1 MVNPALLEQE
11 LAAAEVAWK
20 DGNEGKARVCARRAV
35 ALVTEA
41 WLAGLPDPL
50 WRGDAMEHLRQIQR
64 QVSLPLPVR
73 QAAERLSTAVPGRHA
88 APFTIDPLAD
98 ARVII
103 EYLAANT
110 NESRKGFADV

>member
-1 MVNPALLEQE
+1 MVNSALIEQE

-35 ALVTEA
+35 ALVTEV
-41 WLAGLPDPL
+41 WLAGLPNPL
-50 WRGDAMEHLRQIQR
+50 GRGDAMERLRQIQR
-64 QVSLPLPVR
+64 HASLPLPVR
-73 QAAERLSTAVPGRHA
+73 QAAERLSTTIPRRYA

-110 NESRKGFADV
+110 SADP